1 MSTSVTD
8 EREYLDDE
16 EPPRDRRARR
26 RVWAVVL
33 ILVVVPLAALSAV
46 LLWFWWQLDPPGN
59 PGETVEIRVDDGW
72 SVSRIGDELV
82 DRDVIGSSLVF
93 NVYTRLSGKTD
104 FQAGTYDLQRDMG
117 VRDAVSTLESGPRID
132 YVELTVPP
140 GLWLPEIA
148 ARVDELPDQ
157 SGESFLE
164 NTRNGSARSKYQ
176 PEGNTSLEGLLWP
189 DTYRV
194 SDTEDE
200 IDIVANMVAE
210 FEQHADALGL
220 EFASVEGRTPY
231 EILTIASL
239 IEAEAKVDEDRP
251 LIASVIYNRLR
262 EGMPLQIDA
271 TVLYASGDP
280 EKQTITVD
288 DLAFESPYNTY
299 VASGL
304 PPTPIG
310 SVTEK
315 SLQAALAPAQTD
327 FLFYVIG
334 DAEGRHVFA
343 ETGEEHQR
351 NVDAARAAGLL

>member
-1 MSTSVTD
+1 VSID
-8 EREYLDDE
+8 LEDPREVDDDE
-16 EPPRDRRARR
+16 PGRDRRARR

-46 LLWFWWQLDPPGN
+46 LLWFWWQLDPPGS

-93 NVYTRLSGKTD
+93 NAYTRLSGKTD

-140 GLWLPEIA
+140 GLWLREIA
-148 ARVDELPDQ
+148 DRVDELPDQ
-157 SGESFLE
+157 SGQAFLE
-164 NTRNGSARSKYQ
+164 NTQNGSARSKYQ
-176 PEGNTSLEGLLWP
+176 PAGQTSLEGLLWP

-200 IDIVANMVAE
+200 IDVVANMVAQ
-210 FEQHADALGL
+210 FDQHADALGL
-220 EFASVEGRTPY
+220 ETATTEARSPY

-251 LIASVIYNRLR
+251 LIGSVIYNRLR
-262 EGMPLQIDA
+262 DGMPLQIDA
-271 TVLYASGDP
+271 SVLYASGDP
-280 EKQTITVD
+280 EKQTITVE
-288 DLAFESPYNTY
+288 DLAFDSPYNTY
-299 VASGL
+299 VHGGL

-310 SVTEK
+310 SVTEA
-315 SLQAALAPAQTD
+315 SLRAAMAPAQTE
-327 FLFYVIG
+327 FRYYVVG